1 MLNIIGGSYFENCEE
16 PSTRDFFGSGV
27 RGAAALS
34 MKGFDISFYSC
45 ISAEHKSIAEY
56 SSRLFGYK
64 CNYFLISH
72 TIEFEYYHP
81 LSKPLIINYDRNADV
96 KEIILDDEGDFLYYG
111 MLEANAKING
121 NYVVYDPQ
129 NHKSFKDTR
138 STAKHLAIIL
148 NKKEAQLLSK
158 NKSEDLKTIGR
169 ELLKSENADVV
180 VIKNGA
186 SGALVFYDDNVQDI
200 PVFSADNVWPIG
212 SGDVFSAVFSWKW
225 IIEKKKPF
233 ESALSA
239 SILTA
244 YYCQSKLLPV
254 IEPLEPLKP
263 IEIKKSVKNIYLAG
277 PFFTISER
285 WLINELRNSL
295 LDFGNKVFSPLHD
308 VGIINSS
315 DMYNESKLIA
325 EKDLA
330 GIDNCEVVLAILSGM
345 DAGTL
350 FEIGYAK
357 AKNKKVVVLSEN
369 VNDNDL
375 TMLIGTGCEV
385 TNDIATAVYKASW

>member
-16 PSTRDFFGSGV
+16 PSTRNFFGSGV
-27 RGAAALS
+27 RGTAALS

-45 ISAEHKSIAEY
+45 ISVAHKSIAEY
-56 SSRLFGYK
+56 SSKLFGYR
-64 CNYFLISH
+64 CNYLLVPQ
-72 TIEFEYYHP
+72 TIEFDYYHP
-81 LSKPLIINYDRNADV
+81 LSKPFIVNYDSYAPQ
-96 KEIILDDEGDFLYYG
+96 KELIVTDNGDFLYYG
-111 MLEANAKING
+111 MLEAYAKING

-129 NHKSFKDTR
+129 NQKSFKDTG

-158 NKSEDLKTIGR
+158 TKNEDLKTIGR
-169 ELLKSENADVV
+169 ELFESENAEVV

-186 SGALVFYDDNVQDI
+186 HGALVFYEDDIQEI
-200 PVFSADNVWPIG
+200 PVFKTDSVWPIG
-212 SGDVFSAVFSWKW
+212 SGDIFSAVFSWKW
-225 IIEKKKPF
+225 IIEKKNPF

-239 SILTA
+239 SMLTA

-254 IEPLEPLKP
+254 IEQLEPLKP

-277 PFFTISER
+277 PFFTIAER

-295 LDFGNKVFSPLHD
+295 LDFGNDVFSPWHD
-308 VGIINSS
+308 VGVISSS
-315 DMYNESKLIA
+315 DVYSESKSIA

-350 FEIGYAK
+350 FEIGYAI

-369 VNDNDL
+369 VNDSDL
-375 TMLIGTGCEV
+375 TMLIGTGCEI